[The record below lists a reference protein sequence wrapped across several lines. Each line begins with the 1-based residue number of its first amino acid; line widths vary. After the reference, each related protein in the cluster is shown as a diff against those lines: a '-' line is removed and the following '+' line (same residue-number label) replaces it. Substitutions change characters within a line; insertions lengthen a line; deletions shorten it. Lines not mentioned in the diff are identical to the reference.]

1 LSNNMR
7 SEISMKNWCDPDRK
21 VVDDLRADRR
31 WTGVTLKRHRI
42 GYRDAMEIKVEQRR
56 RE

>member
-1 LSNNMR
+1 
-7 SEISMKNWCDPDRK
+7 MKNWCDPERK